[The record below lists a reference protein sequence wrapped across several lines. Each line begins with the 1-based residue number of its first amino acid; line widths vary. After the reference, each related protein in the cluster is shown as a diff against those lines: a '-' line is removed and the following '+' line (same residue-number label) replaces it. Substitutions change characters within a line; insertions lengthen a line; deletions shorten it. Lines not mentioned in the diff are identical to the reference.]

1 MRTPGSPLELEHRR
15 QLAVQRVREGYT
27 PEEVAD
33 FLGVHPASV
42 RRWVAA
48 ARRHGVCALSACRPS
63 GRPPKLTPTQ
73 EKIVRRWLQHSPSEH
88 GFVGDLWSAPRL
100 AQVIHREFGVRFQ
113 PRYLARWLRARGFTL
128 QKPRRLPRE
137 RDPQRL
143 ADWLAHDWPR
153 IRKRPGDE
161 AQASS

>member
-15 QLAVQRVREGYT
+15 QLAVRRVRQGYT
-27 PEEVAD
+27 PTAVAD

-42 RRWVAA
+42 RRWVAL
-48 ARRHGVCALSACRPS
+48 ARGHGLRAVKARPPS

-73 EKIVRRWLQHSPSEH
+73 GKIVRRWLRHSPSEH

-100 AQVIHREFGVRFQ
+100 ARVIHREFGVRLH
-113 PRYLARWLRARGFTL
+113 PRYVARWLRARGFTL

-137 RDPQRL
+137 RNPQLL
-143 ADWLAHDWPR
+143 ADWLAREWPR
-153 IRKRPGDE
+153 IRKKPGDE
-161 AQASS
+161 AQVSS